1 MGMLSGLLHSPYAL
15 VGLLFQIMCVVHCV
29 KTGRPWYWFWIVVIF
44 SVLGAMAYFLVE
56 VVPHMGANRAVRK
69 TNRAIGNMIDPD
81 RELRAHSASFAIS
94 NNVQTTQ
101 QYAEQLI
108 RKGKYEDAISIYKD
122 ARKGLFQYDP
132 LLLIGL
138 ARVYFSTRQFGET
151 VAVLRELMQ
160 HHPDQ
165 RRGDAHLLLAMA
177 LAENRQTDEA
187 EREYQVLAD
196 TYPGPEAKCRY
207 ALLLQKLGR
216 QEQALALFRDIDLV
230 AVNAP
235 RHYQRLHKEWIT
247 VAQQA
252 LKASPARSKSAR

>member
-1 MGMLSGLLHSPYAL
+1 MGMLSGMLHSPYAL
-15 VGLLFQIMCVVHCV
+15 AGLLFQIMCVVHCV

-56 VVPHMGANRAVRK
+56 VVPHMGASRAVRK
-69 TNRAIGNMIDPD
+69 TNRAIGNIIDPD
-81 RELRAHSASFAIS
+81 RELRAQGANFAIS

-108 RKGKYEDAISIYKD
+108 RKGKYEDAINIYKD
-122 ARKGLFQYDP
+122 ARRGLFQYDP
-132 LLLIGL
+132 LLLTGL
-138 ARVYFSTRQFGET
+138 ARAYFSTRQFGEA

-165 RRGDAHLLLAMA
+165 RRGDTHLLLAMA
-177 LAENRQTDEA
+177 LEESGQVAEA

-196 TYPGPEAKCRY
+196 SYPGPEARCRY
-207 ALLLQKLGR
+207 ALLLQKQGR
-216 QEQALALFRDIDLV
+216 EAQAQALFRDIELV

-252 LKASPARSKSAR
+252 LKARPARKTSAH